1 MYLESLKI
9 WNFRKY
15 GASSDNGPGIEVH
28 FHDGVNV
35 LVGENDS
42 GKTSII
48 DAIRYVLH
56 TRSGE
61 PIYLDE
67 KDFFE
72 DADCNR
78 AKSLKIECLF
88 KGITPQ
94 EAAPFLEWMGL
105 SKYENGNAFFV
116 LRLVLTARR
125 QEDGRIFSQVKAGM
139 GNDGTIMAAEARD
152 LLKAVYLKPLRDASQ
167 DMTHGYK
174 SRIAQILQAH
184 TIFGDDKKDENGR
197 HHLENQY
204 LKLKQA
210 IDDYFDP
217 QKGQDGKDITNI
229 INNDLMK
236 NFLLSSDSR
245 NARLSLTGN
254 DLTDILHQLDLR
266 LEENKSG
273 LGTLNLLCVAAELLL
288 FIEKTQGVKITLVE
302 EIEAHLHPQY
312 QLRLIDYIQEE
323 SKFGQFIL
331 TTHSITIGSN
341 IPLKN
346 LILLK
351 GCNAYPMD
359 EGSTCCGES
368 DYSFLQR
375 FLDATKANLFFARGV
390 ILVEGD
396 AENLLLPTIA
406 KIIGLDLHSYG
417 VSIVNVGSTAYER
430 YTKIFQRK
438 DGQSLNIPVSII
450 TDLDIRSI
458 EYYNDVNMKKVFHCN
473 DTVKSDLTNLCSKID
488 FSNLPSY
495 IESWSELEDYI
506 NENKRPRMLKADW
519 EKVKSYYDN
528 NLTGITAFDITE
540 MRERRSASLLKK
552 YNGSSDIKIF
562 IPKEWTLEYEI
573 ARSSIFKELAA
584 AILLA
589 KDNKGSISVEKAIEE
604 ANKKYESDTS
614 SESIAYEIFEPLN
627 DGRVSKAITAQYL
640 AEILNREATKYKSV
654 LEYDEHLHYLI
665 EAIKH
670 VTTPHNE

>member
-15 GASSDNGPGIEVH
+15 GESSDNGPGIEVH

-42 GKTSII
+42 GKTTII

-72 DADCNR
+72 DTKHQR
-78 AKSLKIECLF
+78 AKSLRIECLF
-88 KGITPQ
+88 NGISSQ
-94 EAAPFLEWMGL
+94 DAAPFLEWLGF
-105 SKYENGNAFFV
+105 SKQENGKAFFV
-116 LRLVLTARR
+116 LRLVFTARR

-139 GNDGTIMAAEARD
+139 GNDGTIMATEARD

-184 TIFGDDKKDENGR
+184 TIFGDDKREENGR

-217 QKGQDGKDITNI
+217 QTGQDGKDITNI
-229 INNDLMK
+229 INNELMK

-245 NARLSLTGN
+245 KARLSLTGN
-254 DLTDILHQLDLR
+254 GLTDILHQLDLR
-266 LEENKSG
+266 LEVNKSG
-273 LGTLNLLCVAAELLL
+273 LGTLNLLCVASELLL
-288 FIEKTQGVKITLVE
+288 FIEKTQGVKITLIE

-359 EGSTCCGES
+359 EGSPCCDES

-406 KIIGLDLHSYG
+406 KIIGRDLHSCG

-430 YTKIFQRK
+430 YAKIF
-438 DGQSLNIPVSII
+438 
-450 TDLDIRSI
+450 
-458 EYYNDVNMKKVFHCN
+458 
-473 DTVKSDLTNLCSKID
+473 
-488 FSNLPSY
+488 
-495 IESWSELEDYI
+495 
-506 NENKRPRMLKADW
+506 
-519 EKVKSYYDN
+519 
-528 NLTGITAFDITE
+528 
-540 MRERRSASLLKK
+540 
-552 YNGSSDIKIF
+552 
-562 IPKEWTLEYEI
+562 
-573 ARSSIFKELAA
+573 
-584 AILLA
+584 
-589 KDNKGSISVEKAIEE
+589 
-604 ANKKYESDTS
+604 
-614 SESIAYEIFEPLN
+614 
-627 DGRVSKAITAQYL
+627 
-640 AEILNREATKYKSV
+640 
-654 LEYDEHLHYLI
+654 
-665 EAIKH
+665 
-670 VTTPHNE
+670 

>member
-78 AKSLKIECLF
+78 ANSLKIECLF

-105 SKYENGNAFFV
+105 SKHENGNAFFV

-139 GNDGTIMAAEARD
+139 GNNGTIMAAEARD

-359 EGSTCCGES
+359 EGSTCCNKS

-438 DGQSLNIPVSII
+438 DGQSLNTPVSII

-458 EYYNDVNMKKVFHCN
+458 EYYNDGNMKKVFHCN

-488 FSNLPSY
+488 FSNLPNY
-495 IESWSELEDYI
+495 IESWSELDDYI
-506 NENKRPRMLKADW
+506 RENKNSNIPK
-519 EKVKSYYDN
+519 N
-528 NLTGITAFDITE
+528 NLKEIKE
-540 MRERRSASLLKK
+540 Y
-552 YNGSSDIKIF
+552 YNTIV
-562 IPKEWTLEYEI
+562 
-573 ARSSIFKELAA
+573 R
-584 AILLA
+584 
-589 KDNKGSISVEKAIEE
+589 
-604 ANKKYESDTS
+604 
-614 SESIAYEIFEPLN
+614 
-627 DGRVSKAITAQYL
+627 
-640 AEILNREATKYKSV
+640 
-654 LEYDEHLHYLI
+654 
-665 EAIKH
+665 
-670 VTTPHNE
+670 

>member
-1 MYLESLKI
+1 MYLENLKI

-15 GASSDNGPGIEVH
+15 GTSSNDGPGIEIH
-28 FHDGVNV
+28 FHEGVNV

-42 GKTSII
+42 GKTTII

-72 DADCNR
+72 DADFQR

-88 KGITPQ
+88 KDFNPQ
-94 EAAPFLEWMGL
+94 EAAPFLEWIGL
-105 SKYENGNAFFV
+105 SKQENGEAFFV

-139 GNDGTIMAAEARD
+139 GNDGTIMATEARD

-167 DMTHGYK
+167 DMAHGYK

-197 HHLENQY
+197 HHLEIQY

-217 QKGQDGKDITNI
+217 QKELDGKNITNV
-229 INNDLMK
+229 INNGLMK

-245 NARLSLTGN
+245 KARLSLTGN

-266 LEENKSG
+266 LEVNKSG
-273 LGTLNLLCVAAELLL
+273 LGTLNLLCIAAELLL
-288 FIEKTQGVKITLVE
+288 FIEKTQGAKITLVE

-346 LILLK
+346 LIILK
-351 GCNAYPMD
+351 GCNAYSMD
-359 EGSTCCGES
+359 EESTCCDRS

-375 FLDATKANLFFARGV
+375 FLNATKANLFFARGV

-406 KIIGLDLHSYG
+406 KIIGRDLHSYG

-430 YTKIFQRK
+430 YAKIFQRK

-458 EYYNDVNMKKVFHCN
+458 EYYNDGNMKKVFHCN
-473 DTVKSDLTNLCSKID
+473 DTVKSNLTNLCPKID
-488 FSNLPSY
+488 FSNLPNY
-495 IESWSELEDYI
+495 IESWSELEDFI
-506 NENKRPRMLKADW
+506 TEHKKSRMLNGDW
-519 EKVKSYYDN
+519 EKIKECYHN
-528 NLTGITAFDITE
+528 NLTDITAVDIAE
-540 MRERRSASLLKK
+540 MRKRKSAFLLKK
-552 YNGSSDIKIF
+552 YKDSSDIRIF

-573 ARSSIFKELAA
+573 AHSCIYKELAA
-584 AILLA
+584 ATMLA
-589 KDNKGSISVEKAIEE
+589 KDNKGLLSIKTAIDET
-604 ANKKYESDTS
+604 NKRYNSDTS
-614 SESIAYEIFEPLN
+614 SGSIAYEIFEPLN
-627 DGRVSKAITAQYL
+627 EGRVSKAITAQYL
-640 AEILNREATKYKSV
+640 AEILNREATKYKSI
-654 LEYDEHLHYLI
+654 LENDEHLHYLI

>member
-1 MYLESLKI
+1 MYLENLKI

-15 GASSDNGPGIEVH
+15 GTSRDNGPGIEIN
-28 FHDGVNV
+28 FHNGVNV
-35 LVGENDS
+35 LIGENDS
-42 GKTSII
+42 GKTTII

-72 DADCNR
+72 DSDHKR
-78 AKSLKIECLF
+78 SKSLKIECLF
-88 KGITPQ
+88 DGISPQ

-105 SKYENGNAFFV
+105 SKQEDGNAFFV
-116 LRLVLTARR
+116 LRLILTARR

-184 TIFGDDKKDENGR
+184 SIFGDDKKDENGR

-217 QKGQDGKDITNI
+217 QKGQDGKAITNI

-245 NARLSLTGN
+245 NARLALTGN

-266 LEENKSG
+266 LEVNKSG

-288 FIEKTQGVKITLVE
+288 FIEKTQGVKITLIE

-312 QLRLIDYIQEE
+312 QLRLIDYIQKE

-331 TTHSITIGSN
+331 TTHSITIGAN
-341 IPLKN
+341 IPLQN
-346 LILLK
+346 LIILK
-351 GCNAYPMD
+351 NCNAYPMN
-359 EGSTCCGES
+359 EGSTCCDKS

-406 KIIGLDLHSYG
+406 KIIGRNLHSYG
-417 VSIVNVGSTAYER
+417 VSIVNVGSTVYER
-430 YTKIFQRK
+430 YAKIFQRK

-450 TDLDIRSI
+450 TDLDVRSI
-458 EYYNDVNMKKVFHCN
+458 EYYNDGNMKKIFHCN
-473 DTVKSDLTNLCSKID
+473 DTVKSDLAAICSKID
-488 FSNLPSY
+488 FTSLPSY

-506 NENKRPRMLKADW
+506 TEHKKSRILKDEW
-519 EKVKSYYDN
+519 EKIKECYHN
-528 NLTGITAFDITE
+528 NLTDITAVDIAE
-540 MRERRSASLLKK
+540 MRKRKSAFLLKK
-552 YNGSSDIKIF
+552 YKDSSDIRIF

-573 ARSSIFKELAA
+573 ARSRIFKELAA

-589 KDNKGSISVEKAIEE
+589 KDNIGSLSVEKAIDE
-604 ANKKYESDTS
+604 ANKKYTSDTS
-614 SESIAYEIFEPLN
+614 SESIAYAIFEPLN
-627 DGRVSKAITAQYL
+627 EGRVSKAITAQYL

-654 LEYDEHLHYLI
+654 LEDDEHLYYLI

-670 VTTPHNE
+670 VTTQHNE

>member
-15 GASSDNGPGIEVH
+15 GTSSDNGPGIEIH

-42 GKTSII
+42 GKTTII

-72 DADCNR
+72 DDKFQR
-78 AKSLKIECLF
+78 TKSLRIECLF
-88 KGITPQ
+88 NGISSQ
-94 EAAPFLEWMGL
+94 DAAPFLEWMGL
-105 SKYENGNAFFV
+105 SKQENGNAFFV
-116 LRLVLTARR
+116 LRLILTARR

-229 INNDLMK
+229 INNGLMK

-254 DLTDILHQLDLR
+254 ELTDILHQLDLR

-341 IPLKN
+341 IPIKN

-351 GCNAYPMD
+351 DRNAYPMD
-359 EGSTCCGES
+359 ESSTCCDES

-396 AENLLLPTIA
+396 AENLLLPIIA

-430 YTKIFQRK
+430 YAKIFQRK

-450 TDLDIRSI
+450 TDLDVRSI
-458 EYYNDVNMKKVFHCN
+458 EYYNDRNMKQVFHCN

-488 FSNLPSY
+488 VSNLPSY

-506 NENKRPRMLKADW
+506 IEHTKSRILKDDW
-519 EKVKSYYDN
+519 KKIKDYCN
-528 NLTGITAFDITE
+528 NSLEDITE
-540 MRERRSASLLKK
+540 VDIAEMRKLKSNSMLNRYK
-552 YNGSSDIKIF
+552 GSSDIKMF

-573 ARSSIFKELAA
+573 ARSGIFKELAA

-589 KDNKGSISVEKAIEE
+589 KDNKGSLSVEQAIDKA
-604 ANKKYESDTS
+604 NQKYKSDKS
-614 SESIAYEIFEPLN
+614 SVSIAYEIFKPLN
-627 DGRVSKAITAQYL
+627 EGRVSKAITAQCL
-640 AEILNREATKYKSV
+640 AEILSQDAAKYKSV
-654 LEYDEHLHYLI
+654 LEDDEHLCYLTK
-665 EAIKH
+665 AIKH
-670 VTTPHNE
+670 VTTLNNE